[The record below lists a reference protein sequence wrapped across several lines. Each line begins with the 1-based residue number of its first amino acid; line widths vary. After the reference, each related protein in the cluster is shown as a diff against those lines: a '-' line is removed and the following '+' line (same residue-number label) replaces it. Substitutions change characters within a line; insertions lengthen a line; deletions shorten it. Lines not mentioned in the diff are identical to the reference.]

1 MRTTVFCGSPKGE
14 NSITLQT
21 VRYLAAVFPADRFDV
36 FSVVAASGGVGCDL
50 DAVSRSLEAADSV
63 LVAYPVYSFG
73 VPSQLMQAVEEL
85 KASGLRF
92 AGKFCTQLTTSMK
105 VLDPL
110 AHEWIRRNAVDMGMR
125 TVPGLSAGQEDLP
138 EERGRR
144 DAVQFWRYFKAACR
158 GELDAAPPADDADRF
173 KTLILADLQ
182 PDDPELADMIGRFRD
197 SYPYRTEICNVR
209 DLALRGGCLGCLKCA
224 PQGHCVYADGFE
236 EEFRS
241 RHMTADATVVAFS
254 IRDHGIGSRLKRYF
268 DRTYFN
274 GHRAPEKRSSSGY
287 LVNGDLSREPQ
298 LRTYLDSYTQ
308 FRHTRD
314 CGICSSEDGDRGVKA
329 LAARMKYSLENDYL
343 PPRNFYGEACITMF
357 RDIVTELRG
366 VMRADYRYFRDHGLL
381 DFAENRTEK
390 IKKSMQAGMLL
401 SSPELQ
407 RDMGLTFE
415 QAMCRSHREVVEAA
429 VNAADRLSAEGTSVP
444 SV

>member
-1 MRTTVFCGSPKGE
+1 MTTTVFCGSPKGE

-21 VRYLAAVFPADRFDV
+21 VRYLSAVFPEDRFDI
-36 FSVVAASGGVGCDL
+36 FNVATSAGRVGRNL
-50 DAVSRSLEAADSV
+50 DAISRSLASADSV
-63 LVAYPVYSFG
+63 LFAYPVYSFG

-85 KASGLRF
+85 KAAGVRF
-92 AGKFCTQLTTSMK
+92 AGRFCTQLTTSMK

-110 AHEWIRRNAVDMGMR
+110 AHEWIERNAVEMGMR

-138 EERGRR
+138 EKSGQR
-144 DAVQFWRYFKAACR
+144 DAVRFWRYFRAACR
-158 GELDAAPPADDADRF
+158 GELDAASPVDDRRRF
-173 KTLILADLQ
+173 RTLILADLH
-182 PDDPELADMIGRFRD
+182 PDDRKLADMIRSFRD
-197 SYPYRTEICNVR
+197 AYPYCTEIRNVR
-209 DLALRGGCLGCLKCA
+209 DMALRGGCLGCLKCA

-236 EEFRS
+236 DEFRS

-287 LVNGDLSREPQ
+287 LVNGELSGEPH
-298 LRTYLDSYTQ
+298 LKTYLNSYTQ

-314 CGICSSEDGDRGVKA
+314 CGICSSEDGEKGIVA

-343 PPRNFYGEACITMF
+343 PPRNFYGEACMTMF

-381 DFAENRTEK
+381 DFAENRTER
-390 IKKSMQAGMLL
+390 IRKSMQAGMLL

-415 QAMCRSHREVVEAA
+415 QAMCRSHREVVEESL
-429 VNAADRLSAEGTSVP
+429 NIGRRSR
-444 SV
+444 